1 MTRRGG
7 DRVILRGFMGSV
19 KESDHLD
26 NLLLGGIT
34 LKLPLKSRIFKC
46 GLDSSG

>member
-7 DRVILRGFMGSV
+7 DRVRLRG
-19 KESDHLD
+19 LD
-26 NLLLGGIT
+26 NLVLGGIT
-34 LKLPLKSRIFKC
+34 LKGTLKSRRIKC

>member
-7 DRVILRGFMGSV
+7 DSVRLRGFMGSV

-26 NLLLGGIT
+26 NLVLGGIT
-34 LKLPLKSRIFKC
+34 LKGTLKSRRIKC